1 VNRNRKATEI
11 TSQPQQQ
18 NLLQQQQ
25 QQKQQQQQQQQQ
37 QGNAFLIQYRISK
50 NKTRQNTNTKI
61 Q

>member
-18 NLLQQQQ
+18 NLL
-25 QQKQQQQQQQQQ
+25 QQQQQQ

>member
-18 NLLQQQQ
+18 NLL
-25 QQKQQQQQQQQQ
+25 QQQQQQQQQ